1 MSSKK
6 SKGRQAKRIQELEV
20 KKRSGML
27 QAVAAFVIMVV
38 LIFIKTTFSAM
49 GAEWADAFATNA
61 VIFILALV
69 AAGFAG
75 YGTRRWNRARKEL
88 DQLKAI
94 RK

>member
-1 MSSKK
+1 MSGKK
-6 SKGRQAKRIQELEV
+6 GKGRQAQRMQELEI

-38 LIFIKTTFSAM
+38 LIFIKTTFSAS
-49 GAEWADAFATNA
+49 GAEWANAFATNA
-61 VIFILALV
+61 IIFIAALV

-75 YGTRRWNRARKEL
+75 YGTQRWNRARKEL
-88 DQLKAI
+88 DRLKAK